1 VRHIAEYN
9 FTSFD
14 GEKLKYFDSND
25 KSDDNSLIVAKEEL
39 FLITEH
45 KHCRA
50 EDKVLVDFVDIKV
63 CNIVRKKS
71 LLSSKHW

>member
-50 EDKVLVDFVDIKV
+50 EDKV
-63 CNIVRKKS
+63 
-71 LLSSKHW
+71 